1 MSDFSIIGNRTA
13 MIDAAA
19 KTTGAGKYTDDLSV
33 PGMLVGKILHSPY
46 PHARIRRIDTSR
58 AEKCEGV
65 VAVVVG
71 QDAPNPYGILPVGH
85 DEYALALDKVRYV
98 GDNVACVVAVSESI
112 AETALELIDVE
123 YEVLPAYFDPE
134 ESMKAVTD
142 LIHDSK
148 PGNLEKD
155 YHHVFG
161 DPDQGFAG
169 ADQIAEARFI
179 ANEVTHAAMEPHST
193 LASFEIDPHTGKP
206 GRLTVWSSTQ
216 VPYYLQHKLSLVLEM
231 PMAQIRVIKPLV
243 GGGFGGKSEV
253 IPLEIIAAIAARK
266 AQAAVKITYTREEV
280 FWAHRGRPRTII
292 DLKTGVKKDGRITA
306 VKARVV
312 QDGGAYCSYG
322 VVTILYSGALLG
334 ALYDIPNIQY
344 DGYRVL
350 TNKPAC
356 GAMRGHGT
364 VNVRFAFESQL
375 DELALAIG
383 MDPAEIRQRNLLQPP
398 CITVNGLRVQSYGLP
413 ECIEK
418 TVDRSGWKQ
427 RKGKLPR
434 GRGLGIACSHYVSGA
449 ANSIIRSDM
458 PHSTVN
464 IKIDRDGGV
473 VVYTG
478 ASEIGQGS
486 DTMTAQIA
494 AEVLGCSLPRVRVIA
509 ADTDLTPIDIGSYSS
524 RVTFMAG
531 NATLR
536 AASEVKRLIAAA
548 AAKKMGCAAEDLI
561 FRNDQVLRKNAA
573 ASVGELADKSVRT
586 TQDEAS
592 VSGRVEGQ
600 ILRGSL
606 QQKRKEEGPKEK
618 MSFEEAVVAAIDF
631 HGGLTGTGSYAPPQE
646 ARGGKHKGAGVG
658 PSPAYSY
665 SAQVAEV
672 SVDEETGEV
681 VVHKVWAAHDCG
693 RALNP
698 VSVEGQIIG
707 SVWMGM
713 GQALTEEMV
722 WKDGMLMNPGLLE
735 YRSPSSVE
743 SPEVEPIIVES
754 VDPEGPFGAKECS
767 EGSLAATIPAI
778 ANAIYDAVGVR
789 LRESP
794 FTPERVLSALRAKRN
809 ARALNLTKVL
819 TRLLRHA
826 SANTA
831 DRCAS
836 KVRARNATRSIHR
849 GEKCRPPRAVPIEP
863 YKVQTAPAQNCR
875 RRNRVSRGTF
885 DACRAWQ
892 LARAGSN
899 SHPNHCRRHRFNSI
913 DAAETIRAGARSR
926 SARNRSAARHPA
938 AARRRRRN
946 RGPHH
951 APRHR
956 ALRLSAPALCG
967 PHRSSG
973 DRGIART
980 AEHGHHRR

>member
-1 MSDFSIIGNRTA
+1 VLVKERAAGQLMPTFSIIGKPIA
-13 MIDAAA
+13 MVDAAG
-19 KTTGAGKYTDDLSV
+19 KTTGAGKYTDDLSL
-33 PGMLVGKILHSPY
+33 PGMLVGKILHSPH
-46 PHARIRRIDTSR
+46 PHARIKRVDTSR
-58 AEKCEGV
+58 AEKLDGV
-65 VAVVVG
+65 VTIAVG
-71 QDAPNPYGILPVGH
+71 SDAPNTYGILPVGH
-85 DEYALALDKVRYV
+85 DEHALAVERVRYV
-98 GDNVACVVAVSESI
+98 GDNVACI
-112 AETALELIDVE
+112 AAEDEATAERALELIDVD
-123 YEVLPAYFDPE
+123 YELLPAYFDPE
-134 ESMKAVTD
+134 ESMKAEHD
-142 LIHDSK
+142 LIHDNK
-148 PGNLEKD
+148 PHNLEKD

-161 DPDQGFAG
+161 DPDKGFAE

-193 LASFEIDPHTGKP
+193 LASFELDSQTGQL

-231 PMAQIRVIKPLV
+231 PMSRIRVIKPLV

-266 AQAAVKITYTREEV
+266 AKRPVKLTYTREEV

-292 DLKTGVKKDGRITA
+292 DLKTGVKSDGRITA

-375 DELALAIG
+375 DELATKLHL
-383 MDPAEIRQRNLLQPP
+383 DPAEIRRRNLLQPP
-398 CITVNGLRVQSYGLP
+398 CVTVNGLRVQSYGLP

-418 TVDRSGWKQ
+418 VIQRSGWDE
-427 RKGKLPR
+427 RKGKLAT
-434 GRGLGIACSHYVSGA
+434 GRGLGLACSHYVSGA

-494 AEVLGCSLPRVRVIA
+494 AEVLGCSLARVKVVA

-536 AASEVKRLIAAA
+536 AAQEVKKQIATA
-548 AAKKMGCAAEDLI
+548 AAKKMSCTPEELV
-561 FRNDQVLRKNAA
+561 FQNDFVSKNNHEGAPSLSRSLRQGGDFDSGA
-573 ASVGELADKSVRT
+573 T
-586 TQDEAS
+586 S

-606 QQKRKEEGPKEK
+606 QQKRREDDTPKHS
-618 MSFEEAVVAAIDF
+618 MTFEEAVVGAIDF
-631 HGGLTGTGSYAPPQE
+631 HGALTGTGSYAPPPE

-672 SVDEETGEV
+672 TVDEETGEV
-681 VVHKVWAAHDCG
+681 TVYKVWAAHDCG

-713 GQALTEEMV
+713 GQALTEEMI
-722 WKDGMLMNPGLLE
+722 WKAGLLMNPGLLE

-754 VDPEGPFGAKECS
+754 IDPEGPFGAKECS

-778 ANAIYDAVGVR
+778 ANAIYDAVGIR
-789 LRESP
+789 LHEAP
-794 FTPERVLSALRAKRN
+794 FTPERVLAALREKKNAKP
-809 ARALNLTKVL
+809 LNLTEGV
-819 TRLLRHA
+819 
-826 SANTA
+826 
-831 DRCAS
+831 D
-836 KVRARNATRSIHR
+836 
-849 GEKCRPPRAVPIEP
+849 P
-863 YKVQTAPAQNCR
+863 TAP
-875 RRNRVSRGTF
+875 V
-885 DACRAWQ
+885 
-892 LARAGSN
+892 
-899 SHPNHCRRHRFNSI
+899 RFR
-913 DAAETIRAGARSR
+913 EHGGALVFKSKGPE
-926 SARNRSAARHPA
+926 RHPA
-938 AARRRRRN
+938 DSV
-946 RGPHH
+946 
-951 APRHR
+951 R
-956 ALRLSAPALCG
+956 A
-967 PHRSSG
+967 
-973 DRGIART
+973 
-980 AEHGHHRR
+980 E

>member
-1 MSDFSIIGNRTA
+1 MSDFSIIGKRTA
-13 MIDAAA
+13 MVDAAG
-19 KTTGAGKYTDDLSV
+19 KTTGAGKYTDDLTL
-33 PGMLVGKILHSPY
+33 PGMLIGKILHSPF
-46 PHARIRRIDTSR
+46 PHARIKRIDSSR
-58 AEKCEGV
+58 ARALEGV
-65 VAVVVG
+65 VAIVTG
-71 QDAPNPYGILPVGH
+71 KDAPNPYGILPVGH
-85 DEYALALDKVRYV
+85 DEHALALDKVRYV
-98 GDNVACVVAVSESI
+98 GDNVACVAAISEAI
-112 AETALELIDVE
+112 AENALELIDVE

-134 ESMKAVTD
+134 ESMKAETD
-142 LIHDSK
+142 LIHENK
-148 PGNLEKD
+148 LHNIEKD

-161 DPDQGFAG
+161 DPEKAFGE
-169 ADQIAEARFI
+169 ADYVAEGRFI

-193 LASFEIDPHTGKP
+193 LAAFEIDSHTGKP

-216 VPYYLQHKLSLVLEM
+216 VPYYLQHKLSLVLDM

-253 IPLEIIAAIAARK
+253 IPLEIIAAIAARAAK
-266 AQAAVKITYTREEV
+266 APVKITYTREEV
-280 FWAHRGRPRTII
+280 FWAHRGRPRSII
-292 DLKTGVKKDGRITA
+292 DLKTAVKKDGAITA

-375 DELALAIG
+375 DEIAARLNL
-383 MDPAEIRQRNLLQPP
+383 DPAEIRRRNLLKPP
-398 CITVNGLRVQSYGLP
+398 CVTINGLRVQSYGLP
-413 ECIEK
+413 ECIQQVVE
-418 TVDRSGWKQ
+418 RSRWKQ
-427 RKGKLPR
+427 RKGQLGKAS
-434 GRGLGIACSHYVSGA
+434 GLGIACSHYVSGA

-494 AEVLGCSLPRVRVIA
+494 AETLGCSLGRVKVVA

-536 AASEVKRLIAAA
+536 AAEQVKKQIASAAA
-548 AAKKMGCAAEDLI
+548 RKMNCAPEDVVFREDKVFRKGDTQGQSPTPLEPTQAA
-561 FRNDQVLRKNAA
+561 V
-573 ASVGELADKSVRT
+573 
-586 TQDEAS
+586 S

-606 QQKRKEEGPKEK
+606 QQKRKEEGQKYFLT
-618 MSFEEAVVAAIDF
+618 FEEAVVAAIDF
-631 HGGLTGTGSYAPPQE
+631 HGALTGTGSYAPPPE

-672 SVDEETGEV
+672 SVDEDTGEV
-681 VVHKVWAAHDCG
+681 TVHKVWAAHDCG

-713 GQALTEEMV
+713 GQALEEEMV

-735 YRSPSSVE
+735 YRSPSSTE

-778 ANAIYDAVGVR
+778 ANAIYDAVGIR
-789 LRESP
+789 LHESP
-794 FTPERVLSALRAKRN
+794 FTPERVLAALRARKG
-809 ARALNLTKVL
+809 AKPINLTEGV
-819 TRLLRHA
+819 
-826 SANTA
+826 
-831 DRCAS
+831 D
-836 KVRARNATRSIHR
+836 
-849 GEKCRPPRAVPIEP
+849 P
-863 YKVQTAPAQNCR
+863 TAPR
-875 RRNRVSRGTF
+875 RFREHGGALWFRGK
-885 DACRAWQ
+885 
-892 LARAGSN
+892 G
-899 SHPNHCRRHRFNSI
+899 P
-913 DAAETIRAGARSR
+913 E
-926 SARNRSAARHPA
+926 RHPLDP
-938 AARRRRRN
+938 ARREAADA
-946 RGPHH
+946 G
-951 APRHR
+951 
-956 ALRLSAPALCG
+956 
-967 PHRSSG
+967 G
-973 DRGIART
+973 DD
-980 AEHGHHRR
+980 

>member
-1 MSDFSIIGNRTA
+1 MTQLTTKDQRPTTDFSIIGKPTA
-13 MIDAAA
+13 MVDAAA
-19 KTTGAGKYTDDLSV
+19 KTTGVGKYTDDLSV

-58 AEKCEGV
+58 AEQLEGV

-71 QDAPNPYGILPVGH
+71 KDAPNPYGILPVGH
-85 DEYALALDKVRYV
+85 DEHALALDKVRYV
-98 GDNVACVVAVSESI
+98 GDNVACVVAISEAI
-112 AETALELIDVE
+112 AEKALELIDVD

-134 ESMKAVTD
+134 ESMKATSD
-142 LIHDSK
+142 LIHDNK
-148 PGNLEKD
+148 PNNLEKD
-155 YHHVFG
+155 YHHIFG
-161 DPDQGFAG
+161 DPDRGFAE
-169 ADQIAEARFI
+169 ADYVAEARFI

-193 LASFEIDPHTGKP
+193 LAAFEIDPHTGKP

-253 IPLEIIAAIAARK
+253 IPLEIIAAVAARK
-266 AQAAVKITYTREEV
+266 AQAPVKITYTREEV

-292 DLKTGVKKDGRITA
+292 DLKTGVKSDGRITA

-375 DELALAIG
+375 DELAAKIA
-383 MDPAEIRQRNLLQPP
+383 MDPAEIRCRNLLQPP

-413 ECIEK
+413 ECIQK
-418 TVDRSGWKQ
+418 TVDRSGWNE
-427 RKGKLPR
+427 RKGRLPK
-434 GRGLGIACSHYVSGA
+434 GRGIGIACSHYVSGA

-494 AEVLGCSLPRVRVIA
+494 AEVLGCSLSRVHVIA

-536 AASEVKRLIAAA
+536 AANEVKKLIAAA
-548 AAKKMGCAAEDLI
+548 AAKKMDCQPDDLVFREDAVVSRNGHVGTAAIGRPAE
-561 FRNDQVLRKNAA
+561 QSSAA
-573 ASVGELADKSVRT
+573 T
-586 TQDEAS
+586 

-606 QQKRKEEGPKEK
+606 QQKRKDEGPKDQ

-631 HGGLTGTGSYAPPQE
+631 HGALTGTGSYAPPPE

-681 VVHKVWAAHDCG
+681 TVHKVWAAHDCG

-754 VDPEGPFGAKECS
+754 IDPEGPFGAKECS

-778 ANAIYDAVGVR
+778 ANAIYDAVGIR
-789 LRESP
+789 LHESP
-794 FTPERVLSALRAKRN
+794 FTPERVLAALRAKRN
-809 ARALNLTKVL
+809 AK
-819 TRLLRHA
+819 
-826 SANTA
+826 
-831 DRCAS
+831 
-836 KVRARNATRSIHR
+836 
-849 GEKCRPPRAVPIEP
+849 
-863 YKVQTAPAQNCR
+863 
-875 RRNRVSRGTF
+875 
-885 DACRAWQ
+885 
-892 LARAGSN
+892 AG
-899 SHPNHCRRHRFNSI
+899 P
-913 DAAETIRAGARSR
+913 E
-926 SARNRSAARHPA
+926 RHPLD
-938 AARRRRRN
+938 
-946 RGPHH
+946 PS
-951 APRHR
+951 RHE
-956 ALRLSAPALCG
+956 PAG
-967 PHRSSG
+967 G
-973 DRGIART
+973 TD
-980 AEHGHHRR
+980 

>member
-1 MSDFSIIGNRTA
+1 MSSFSIIGKPTA
-13 MIDAAA
+13 MIDAAG
-19 KTTGAGKYTDDLSV
+19 KTTGSGKYTDDLSV
-33 PGMLVGKILHSPY
+33 AGMLVGKILHSPY
-46 PHARIRRIDTSR
+46 PHARIKRIDTGR
-58 AEKCEGV
+58 AEKLNGV
-65 VAVVVG
+65 VAVVTG
-71 QDAPNPYGILPVGH
+71 KDAPNPYGILPVGH
-85 DEYALALDKVRYV
+85 DEHALALDKVRYV
-98 GDNVACVVAVSESI
+98 GDNVACVVAVSEAV
-112 AETALELIDVE
+112 AEAALELIDVE

-134 ESMKAVTD
+134 ESMKAQSD
-142 LIHDSK
+142 LIHDNK

-161 DPDQGFAG
+161 DPDQGFAE
-169 ADQIAEARFI
+169 ADYVAEARFI

-216 VPYYLQHKLSLVLEM
+216 VPYYLQHKLSLVLDM
-231 PMAQIRVIKPLV
+231 PMQQIRVIKPLV

-253 IPLEIIAAIAARK
+253 IPLEIIAAVAARK
-266 AQAAVKITYTREEV
+266 ARAPVKITYTREEV

-292 DLKTGVKKDGRITA
+292 DLKTGVKSDGRITA

-375 DELALAIG
+375 DELAAKVG
-383 MDPAEIRQRNLLQPP
+383 MDPAEIRQRNLLRPP

-418 TVDRSGWKQ
+418 IVERSGWKQ
-427 RKGKLPR
+427 RKGKLPK

-486 DTMTAQIA
+486 DTMTAQVA
-494 AEVLGCSLPRVRVIA
+494 AEVLGCALSRVRVIA

-536 AASEVKRLIAAA
+536 AAHEVKKVIAAA
-548 AAKKMGCAAEDLI
+548 AAKKMGCEVEDLV
-561 FRNDQVLRKNAA
+561 FRDDMVL
-573 ASVGELADKSVRT
+573 KSGQGLSAQTAQGLDGRERPSPH
-586 TQDEAS
+586 DAAS

-606 QQKRKEEGPKEK
+606 QQKRKDEGPKDRVT
-618 MSFEEAVVAAIDF
+618 FEEAVVAAIDF
-631 HGGLTGTGSYAPPQE
+631 HGALTGTGSYAPPPE
-646 ARGGKHKGAGVG
+646 ARGGRHKGAGVG

-681 VVHKVWAAHDCG
+681 TVHKVWAAHDCG

-713 GQALTEEMV
+713 GQALTEEMI
-722 WKDGMLMNPGLLE
+722 WKDGLLMNPGLLE
-735 YRSPSSVE
+735 YRSPSAVE

-789 LRESP
+789 LHESP

-809 ARALNLTKVL
+809 ARALNLTEGVDPTSPFRFREHGGSLCFKGKGPKRHRLDPARREVL
-819 TRLLRHA
+819 T
-826 SANTA
+826 
-831 DRCAS
+831 
-836 KVRARNATRSIHR
+836 
-849 GEKCRPPRAVPIEP
+849 G
-863 YKVQTAPAQNCR
+863 
-875 RRNRVSRGTF
+875 GT
-885 DACRAWQ
+885 D
-892 LARAGSN
+892 
-899 SHPNHCRRHRFNSI
+899 
-913 DAAETIRAGARSR
+913 
-926 SARNRSAARHPA
+926 
-938 AARRRRRN
+938 
-946 RGPHH
+946 
-951 APRHR
+951 
-956 ALRLSAPALCG
+956 
-967 PHRSSG
+967 
-973 DRGIART
+973 
-980 AEHGHHRR
+980 

>member
-1 MSDFSIIGNRTA
+1 VTQQTTKEERPTTDFSIIGKPTA
-13 MIDAAA
+13 MVDAAE

-46 PHARIRRIDTSR
+46 PHARIKRIDTSR
-58 AEKCEGV
+58 AEQLEGV

-71 QDAPNPYGILPVGH
+71 KDAPNPYGILPVGH
-85 DEYALALDKVRYV
+85 DEHALALDKVRYV
-98 GDNVACVVAVSESI
+98 GDNVACVVAISEAV
-112 AETALELIDVE
+112 AEQALELIDVD

-134 ESMKAVTD
+134 ESMKAASD
-142 LIHDSK
+142 LIHDNK
-148 PGNLEKD
+148 PNNLEKD
-155 YHHVFG
+155 YHHIFG
-161 DPDQGFAG
+161 DPDAGFAD
-169 ADQIAEARFI
+169 ADQVAEARFI

-193 LASFEIDPHTGKP
+193 LAAFEIDPHTGKP

-253 IPLEIIAAIAARK
+253 IPLEIIAAVAARK
-266 AQAAVKITYTREEV
+266 AQAPVKITYTREEV
-280 FWAHRGRPRTII
+280 FGAHRGRPRTII
-292 DLKTGVKKDGRITA
+292 DLKTGVKNDGRITA

-375 DELALAIG
+375 DELAAKVG
-383 MDPAEIRQRNLLQPP
+383 MDPAEIRRRNLLQPP

-418 TVDRSGWKQ
+418 TVERSRWDE

-434 GRGLGIACSHYVSGA
+434 GLGLGIACSHYVSGA

-494 AEVLGCSLPRVRVIA
+494 AEVLGCSLSRVRVIA

-536 AASEVKRLIAAA
+536 AANEVKKLIAAA
-548 AAKKMGCAAEDLI
+548 AAKKMNCQPDDLVFRDDVVGKREGHVGTAAIGRPAE
-561 FRNDQVLRKNAA
+561 QSSAA
-573 ASVGELADKSVRT
+573 T
-586 TQDEAS
+586 

-606 QQKRKEEGPKEK
+606 QQKRKDEGPKDQ
-618 MSFEEAVVAAIDF
+618 MTFEEAVVAAIDF
-631 HGGLTGTGSYAPPQE
+631 HGALTGTGSYAPPPE

-681 VVHKVWAAHDCG
+681 TVHKVWAAHDCG

-754 VDPEGPFGAKECS
+754 IDPEGPFGAKECS

-778 ANAIYDAVGVR
+778 ANAIYDAVGIR
-789 LRESP
+789 LHESP
-794 FTPERVLSALRAKRN
+794 FTPERVLAALRAKN
-809 ARALNLTKVL
+809 KAKAMNLTEGVDPTSP
-819 TRLLRHA
+819 TRFREH
-826 SANTA
+826 
-831 DRCAS
+831 
-836 KVRARNATRSIHR
+836 
-849 GEKCRPPRAVPIEP
+849 G
-863 YKVQTAPAQNCR
+863 
-875 RRNRVSRGTF
+875 
-885 DACRAWQ
+885 
-892 LARAGSN
+892 GSLWFKGKG
-899 SHPNHCRRHRFNSI
+899 P
-913 DAAETIRAGARSR
+913 D
-926 SARNRSAARHPA
+926 RHPLD
-938 AARRRRRN
+938 
-946 RGPHH
+946 PS
-951 APRHR
+951 RHE
-956 ALRLSAPALCG
+956 PAG
-967 PHRSSG
+967 G
-973 DRGIART
+973 AD
-980 AEHGHHRR
+980 

>member
-1 MSDFSIIGNRTA
+1 MSSQRPTTNDPQPSNGFSVIGKPTA
-13 MIDAAA
+13 MVDAAG
-19 KTTGAGKYTDDLSV
+19 KTTGAGKYADDLSL
-33 PGMLVGKILHSPY
+33 PGMLIGRILHSPY
-46 PHARIRRIDTSR
+46 PHARITSIDTSR
-58 AEKCEGV
+58 AQKLDGV
-65 VAVVVG
+65 VAVVTG
-71 QDAPNPYGILPVGH
+71 KDAPNPYGILPVGH
-85 DEYALALDKVRYV
+85 DEHAMATDKVRYV
-98 GDNVACVVAVSESI
+98 GDNVACVIAVDE
-112 AETALELIDVE
+112 ATADKALELIDVD

-134 ESMKAVTD
+134 ESMKAQSD
-142 LIHDSK
+142 FIHDNK
-148 PGNLEKD
+148 PHNIEKD

-161 DPDQGFAG
+161 DPEKAFAE
-169 ADQIAEARFI
+169 AAHIEEARFI

-193 LASFEIDPHTGKP
+193 LASFEIDPHTGNP

-231 PMAQIRVIKPLV
+231 PMSQIRVIKPLV

-253 IPLEIIAAIAARK
+253 IPLEIIAAVAARAAK
-266 AQAAVKITYTREEV
+266 APVKITYTREEV
-280 FWAHRGRPRTII
+280 FWAHRGRPRTIV
-292 DLKTGVKKDGRITA
+292 DLKTGVDKDGHIIA

-312 QDGGAYCSYG
+312 QDGGGYCSYG

-350 TNKPAC
+350 TNKPVC

-375 DELALAIG
+375 DELALKLN
-383 MDPAEIRQRNLLQPP
+383 MDPAEIRRRNLLKPP
-398 CITVNGLRVQSYGLP
+398 CITVNGLRVQSYGLQ
-413 ECIEK
+413 ECIDK
-418 TVDRSGWKQ
+418 VVDRSQWNA
-427 RKGKLPR
+427 RKGKLPK

-478 ASEIGQGS
+478 ASDIGQGS
-486 DTMTAQIA
+486 DTMVAQISS
-494 AEVLGCSLPRVRVIA
+494 EILGCSLARVKVIA

-524 RVTFMAG
+524 RVTFMNG

-536 AASEVKRLIAAA
+536 AAQDVKKQIALAAA
-548 AAKKMGCAAEDLI
+548 RKMNCAAEDLV
-561 FRNDQVLRKNAA
+561 FREDNVFKQGSAP
-573 ASVGELADKSVRT
+573 LAGTRQAEEVT
-586 TQDEAS
+586 EAGAT

-606 QQKRKEEGPKEK
+606 QQKRKDEGPKDW
-618 MSFEEAVVAAIDF
+618 MTFEEAVVAAIDF
-631 HGGLTGTGSYAPPQE
+631 HGALSGTGSYAPPPD

-681 VVHKVWAAHDCG
+681 TVHKVWASHDCG

-743 SPEVEPIIVES
+743 SPEIEPIIVES
-754 VDPEGPFGAKECS
+754 IDPEGPFGAKECS

-778 ANAIYDAVGVR
+778 SNAIYDAVGVR
-789 LRESP
+789 LHESP
-794 FTPERVLSALRAKRN
+794 FTPERVLSALRAKRSQKKIDLTEGIDPTSP
-809 ARALNLTKVL
+809 ARFREHGGSLWF
-819 TRLLRHA
+819 
-826 SANTA
+826 
-831 DRCAS
+831 
-836 KVRARNATRSIHR
+836 R
-849 GEKCRPPRAVPIEP
+849 GKGPE
-863 YKVQTAPAQNCR
+863 
-875 RRNRVSRGTF
+875 
-885 DACRAWQ
+885 
-892 LARAGSN
+892 
-899 SHPNHCRRHRFNSI
+899 
-913 DAAETIRAGARSR
+913 
-926 SARNRSAARHPA
+926 RHPLDPSRRESPA
-938 AARRRRRN
+938 AP
-946 RGPHH
+946 G
-951 APRHR
+951 
-956 ALRLSAPALCG
+956 
-967 PHRSSG
+967 G
-973 DRGIART
+973 DD
-980 AEHGHHRR
+980 

>member
-1 MSDFSIIGNRTA
+1 MSDFSIIGKPTA
-13 MIDAAA
+13 MVDAAE
-19 KTTGAGKYTDDLSV
+19 KTTGSGKYTDDLRV

-46 PHARIRRIDTSR
+46 PHARIRSIDTKR
-58 AEKCEGV
+58 AEALEGV
-65 VAVVVG
+65 VAVVIG
-71 QDAPNPYGILPVGH
+71 KDAPNPYGILPVGH
-85 DEYALALDKVRYV
+85 DEHALALDKVRYV
-98 GDNVACVVAVSESI
+98 GDNVACVVAVSEAI
-112 AETALELIDVE
+112 AEKALELIDVE

-134 ESMKAVTD
+134 ESMKAKTD
-142 LIHDSK
+142 LIHDNK

-155 YHHVFG
+155 YHHAFG
-161 DPDQGFAG
+161 DPDKGFAE
-169 ADQIAEARFI
+169 ADHVAEARFI

-193 LASFEIDPHTGKP
+193 LASFELDPHTGKL

-231 PMAQIRVIKPLV
+231 PMSQIRVIKPLV

-253 IPLEIIAAIAARK
+253 IPLEIIAAVAARK
-266 AQAAVKITYTREEV
+266 AQAPVKITYTREEV

-292 DLKTGVKKDGRITA
+292 DLKTGVTNDGRITA

-334 ALYDIPNIQY
+334 ALYDIPHIQY

-375 DELALAIG
+375 DELAAKIG
-383 MDPAEIRQRNLLQPP
+383 MDPAEIRLRNLLKPP

-418 TVDRSGWKQ
+418 TVERSGWKQ
-427 RKGKLPR
+427 RKGKLPK

-486 DTMTAQIA
+486 DTMTAQVA
-494 AEVLGCSLPRVRVIA
+494 AEVLGCSLARVRVIA

-536 AASEVKRLIAAA
+536 AAEDVKKRIAAA
-548 AAKKMGCAAEDLI
+548 AAKKMDCAAEELV
-561 FRNDQVLRKNAA
+561 FRDDVIYKTSLLTSAEGESAQIPRGPGGRGRPSPHDSLSPRTSSSPQAA
-573 ASVGELADKSVRT
+573 E
-586 TQDEAS
+586 QAS

-606 QQKRKEEGPKEK
+606 QQKRKEEGPKEW
-618 MSFEEAVVAAIDF
+618 MTFEEAVVAAIDF
-631 HGGLTGTGSYAPPQE
+631 HGALTGTGSYAPPPE
-646 ARGGKHKGAGVG
+646 ARGGKHKGGGVG

-672 SVDEETGEV
+672 SVDEDTGEV
-681 VVHKVWAAHDCG
+681 TVHKVWAAHDCG

-698 VSVEGQIIG
+698 VSVQGQIIG

-722 WKDGMLMNPGLLE
+722 WKDGMLMNAGMLE

-754 VDPEGPFGAKECS
+754 IDPEGPFGAKECS

-778 ANAIYDAVGVR
+778 SNAIYDAVGVR
-789 LRESP
+789 LHESP
-794 FTPERVLSALRAKRN
+794 FTPERVLAALRAKRN
-809 ARALNLTKVL
+809 AKVL
-819 TRLLRHA
+819 DLTEGV
-826 SANTA
+826 
-831 DRCAS
+831 D
-836 KVRARNATRSIHR
+836 
-849 GEKCRPPRAVPIEP
+849 P
-863 YKVQTAPAQNCR
+863 TAPARFREHGGSLCFKDKGPER
-875 RRNRVSRGTF
+875 HAL
-885 DACRAWQ
+885 DP
-892 LARAGSN
+892 ARSPGV
-899 SHPNHCRRHRFNSI
+899 PK
-913 DAAETIRAGARSR
+913 AGA
-926 SARNRSAARHPA
+926 
-938 AARRRRRN
+938 
-946 RGPHH
+946 
-951 APRHR
+951 
-956 ALRLSAPALCG
+956 
-967 PHRSSG
+967 
-973 DRGIART
+973 D
-980 AEHGHHRR
+980 

>member
-1 MSDFSIIGNRTA
+1 MPTTNDARPANDFSVIGKPTA
-13 MIDAAA
+13 MVDAAE
-19 KTTGAGKYTDDLSV
+19 KTTGAGKYTDDLSL
-33 PGMLVGKILHSPY
+33 PGMLIGKILHSPY
-46 PHARIRRIDTSR
+46 PHARIKRIGTNR
-58 AEKCEGV
+58 AEQLDGV
-65 VAVVVG
+65 IAVVIG
-71 QDAPNPYGILPVGH
+71 KDAPNPYGILPVGH
-85 DEYALALDKVRYV
+85 DEHALAVDKVRYV
-98 GDNVACVVAVSESI
+98 GDNVACVVAISESI
-112 AETALELIDVE
+112 AEKALELIDVD

-134 ESMKAVTD
+134 ESMKAQSD
-142 LIHDSK
+142 FMHDNK
-148 PGNLEKD
+148 PQNLEKD
-155 YHHVFG
+155 YHHAFG
-161 DPDQGFAG
+161 DPEAGFKE
-169 ADQIAEARFI
+169 ADQVAEARYI
-179 ANEVTHAAMEPHST
+179 SNEVTHAAMEPHST
-193 LASFEIDPHTGKP
+193 LATFEIDPHTGQP

-216 VPYYLQHKLSLVLEM
+216 VPYYLQHKLSLVLDM

-253 IPLEIIAAIAARK
+253 IPLEIIAAVAARK
-266 AQAAVKITYTREEV
+266 AKAPVKITYTREEV

-344 DGYRVL
+344 EGYRVL

-375 DELALAIG
+375 DELAAKIK
-383 MDPAEIRQRNLLQPP
+383 MEPAEIRRRNLLKPP

-413 ECIEK
+413 ECIDEI
-418 TVDRSGWKQ
+418 VERSGWNA
-427 RKGKLPR
+427 RRGKLPK

-494 AEVLGCSLPRVRVIA
+494 AEALGCSLSRVRVVA

-536 AASEVKRLIAAA
+536 AANEVKKLIAAA
-548 AAKKMGCAAEDLI
+548 AAKKMGCDPEELI
-561 FRNDQVLRKNAA
+561 FRDDAVSGSKPRVATDPL
-573 ASVGELADKSVRT
+573 VRPAE
-586 TQDEAS
+586 QSSAAS

-606 QQKRKEEGPKEK
+606 QQKRKEEGPKD
-618 MSFEEAVVAAIDF
+618 SLTFEEAVVAAIDF
-631 HGGLTGTGSYAPPQE
+631 HGALTGTGSYAPPPE

-681 VVHKVWAAHDCG
+681 TVHKVWAAHDCG

-722 WKDGMLMNPGLLE
+722 WKEGMLMNPGLLE

-743 SPEVEPIIVES
+743 SPDIEPIIVES
-754 VDPEGPFGAKECS
+754 IDPEGPFGAKECS

-778 ANAIYDAVGVR
+778 ANAIYDAVGIR
-789 LRESP
+789 LHESP
-794 FTPERVLSALRAKRN
+794 FTPERVLAALRAKKN
-809 ARALNLTKVL
+809 AKTLNLTEGVDPTSPEKFREHGGEL
-819 TRLLRHA
+819 CYRGKGPQRHA
-826 SANTA
+826 IDSA
-831 DRCAS
+831 
-836 KVRARNATRSIHR
+836 
-849 GEKCRPPRAVPIEP
+849 
-863 YKVQTAPAQNCR
+863 
-875 RRNRVSRGTF
+875 
-885 DACRAWQ
+885 
-892 LARAGSN
+892 
-899 SHPNHCRRHRFNSI
+899 
-913 DAAETIRAGARSR
+913 
-926 SARNRSAARHPA
+926 
-938 AARRRRRN
+938 
-946 RGPHH
+946 
-951 APRHR
+951 HR
-956 ALRLSAPALCG
+956 ALPTGGA
-967 PHRSSG
+967 
-973 DRGIART
+973 D
-980 AEHGHHRR
+980 

>member
-1 MSDFSIIGNRTA
+1 MSDFSIIGKPTA
-13 MIDAAA
+13 MVDAAR
-19 KTTGAGKYTDDLSV
+19 KTTGSGKYTDDLNV
-33 PGMLVGKILHSPY
+33 PGMLVGRILHSPY
-46 PHARIRRIDTSR
+46 PHARIKRIDTSR

-112 AETALELIDVE
+112 ADRALELIDVD

-134 ESMKAVTD
+134 ESMKAQTD

-161 DPDQGFAG
+161 DPDKGFAD
-169 ADQIAEARFI
+169 ADHVAEARFI

-253 IPLEIIAAIAARK
+253 IPLEITAAVAARK
-266 AQAAVKITYTREEV
+266 AQAPVKITYTREEV

-292 DLKTGVKKDGRITA
+292 DLKTGVKSDGRITA

-334 ALYDIPNIQY
+334 ALYNIPNIQY

-398 CITVNGLRVQSYGLP
+398 CVTVNGLRVQSYGLP

-418 TVDRSGWKQ
+418 TVERSGWKH
-427 RKGKLPR
+427 RKGTLPK

-536 AASEVKRLIAAA
+536 AAGEVKKLIAAA
-548 AAKKMGCAAEDLI
+548 AAKKMECLPEELI
-561 FRNDQVLRKNAA
+561 FRDDAVAKKVQVGTAA
-573 ASVGELADKSVRT
+573 PGRPAAQSSAPS
-586 TQDEAS
+586 A
-592 VSGRVEGQ
+592 SGRVEGQ

-606 QQKRKEEGPKEK
+606 QQKRKDEGAKDR
-618 MSFEEAVVAAIDF
+618 MSFEEAVVAAIDS
-631 HGGLTGTGSYAPPQE
+631 HGALTGTGSYTPPQE

-672 SVDEETGEV
+672 SVDKETGEV
-681 VVHKVWAAHDCG
+681 TVHKVWAAHDCG

-722 WKDGMLMNPGLLE
+722 WKDGMLMNPSLLE
-735 YRSPSSVE
+735 YRTPSSVE
-743 SPEVEPIIVES
+743 SPEIEPIIVES

-789 LRESP
+789 LHESP
-794 FTPERVLSALRAKRN
+794 FTPERVLAALRSKNHAK
-809 ARALNLTKVL
+809 ALNLTESVDPTSP
-819 TRLLRHA
+819 TRFR
-826 SANTA
+826 
-831 DRCAS
+831 
-836 KVRARNATRSIHR
+836 
-849 GEKCRPPRAVPIEP
+849 
-863 YKVQTAPAQNCR
+863 
-875 RRNRVSRGTF
+875 
-885 DACRAWQ
+885 
-892 LARAGSN
+892 
-899 SHPNHCRRHRFNSI
+899 
-913 DAAETIRAGARSR
+913 
-926 SARNRSAARHPA
+926 
-938 AARRRRRN
+938 
-946 RGPHH
+946 
-951 APRHR
+951 
-956 ALRLSAPALCG
+956 
-967 PHRSSG
+967 
-973 DRGIART
+973 
-980 AEHGHHRR
+980 EHGGSLCFKGKGPQRHELDPSRNETPATAGGAD

>member
-1 MSDFSIIGNRTA
+1 MTDFSIIGKPTA
-13 MIDAAA
+13 MVDAAE
-19 KTTGAGKYTDDLSV
+19 KTTGGGKYTDDLSV
-33 PGMLVGKILHSPY
+33 SGMLVGKILHSPY
-46 PHARIRRIDTSR
+46 PHARIKRIGASR
-58 AEKCEGV
+58 AEALDGV
-65 VAVVVG
+65 VAVVIG
-71 QDAPNPYGILPVGH
+71 KDAPNPYGILPVGH
-85 DEYALALDKVRYV
+85 DEHALALDKVRYV

-112 AETALELIDVE
+112 AEKALELIDVD
-123 YEVLPAYFDPE
+123 YEVLPSYFDPE
-134 ESMKAVTD
+134 ESMKAQTN

-155 YHHVFG
+155 YHHAFG
-161 DPDQGFAG
+161 DPDQGFAE
-169 ADQIAEARFI
+169 ADHVAEARFI

-231 PMAQIRVIKPLV
+231 PMSQIRVIKPLV

-253 IPLEIIAAIAARK
+253 IPLEIIAAVAARK
-266 AQAAVKITYTREEV
+266 AQAPVKITYTREEV

-292 DLKTGVKKDGRITA
+292 DLKTGIKNDGRITA

-375 DELALAIG
+375 DELAGKIG
-383 MDPAEIRQRNLLQPP
+383 MDSAEIRRRNLLKPP

-418 TVDRSGWKQ
+418 TVERSGWKH
-427 RKGKLPR
+427 RKGKLPK

-464 IKIDRDGGV
+464 LKIDRDGGV

-494 AEVLGCSLPRVRVIA
+494 AEVLGCSLARVRVIA

-536 AASEVKRLIAAA
+536 AAEDVKKRIAAA
-548 AAKKMGCAAEDLI
+548 AAKKMNCAAEDLT
-561 FRNDQVLRKNAA
+561 FRDDLVFKGGSAPPVARKDQAEEVE
-573 ASVGELADKSVRT
+573 V
-586 TQDEAS
+586 TQAGAS

-606 QQKRKEEGPKEK
+606 QQKRKEEGLKEW
-618 MSFEEAVVAAIDF
+618 MTFEEAVVAAIDF
-631 HGGLTGTGSYAPPQE
+631 HGALTGTGSYAPPQE
-646 ARGGKHKGAGVG
+646 ARGGKHKGGGVG

-672 SVDEETGEV
+672 SVDEDTGEV
-681 VVHKVWAAHDCG
+681 TVHKVWAAHDCG

-713 GQALTEEMV
+713 GQALTEDMI
-722 WKDGMLMNPGLLE
+722 WKHGMLMNAGMLE
-735 YRSPSSVE
+735 YRSPSAVE

-754 VDPEGPFGAKECS
+754 IDPEGPFGAKECS

-789 LRESP
+789 LHESP
-794 FTPERVLSALRAKRN
+794 FTPERVLAALRAKRN
-809 ARALNLTKVL
+809 DKALNLTEGVDPTST
-819 TRLLRHA
+819 TRFREHGGALCFKGKGPERHA
-826 SANTA
+826 L
-831 DRCAS
+831 DP
-836 KVRARNATRSIHR
+836 ARR
-849 GEKCRPPRAVPIEP
+849 E
-863 YKVQTAPAQNCR
+863 APA
-875 RRNRVSRGTF
+875 S
-885 DACRAWQ
+885 
-892 LARAGSN
+892 AG
-899 SHPNHCRRHRFNSI
+899 
-913 DAAETIRAGARSR
+913 GA
-926 SARNRSAARHPA
+926 
-938 AARRRRRN
+938 
-946 RGPHH
+946 
-951 APRHR
+951 
-956 ALRLSAPALCG
+956 
-967 PHRSSG
+967 
-973 DRGIART
+973 D
-980 AEHGHHRR
+980 

>member
-1 MSDFSIIGNRTA
+1 MTDFSVIGKPIP
-13 MIDAAA
+13 MVDAAG
-19 KTTGAGKYTDDLSV
+19 KTTGAGKYTDDLSL
-33 PGMLVGKILHSPY
+33 PGMLIGKILHSPH
-46 PHARIRRIDTSR
+46 PHAWIKRIDIRR
-58 AEKCEGV
+58 AEKLDGV
-65 VAVVVG
+65 VAVAVG
-71 QDAPNPYGILPVGH
+71 ADAPNTYGILPVGH
-85 DEYALALDKVRYV
+85 DEQALAVDKVRYV
-98 GDNVACVVAVSESI
+98 GDNVACVVAEDEAT
-112 AETALELIDVE
+112 AEKALELIDVE
-123 YEVLPAYFDPE
+123 FELLPAYFDPE
-134 ESMKAVTD
+134 ESMKAERD
-142 LIHDSK
+142 FIHENK
-148 PGNLEKD
+148 PHNLEKD

-161 DPDQGFAG
+161 DPEKGFAD
-169 ADQIAEARFI
+169 ADVIEEARFI

-193 LASFEIDPHTGKP
+193 LAAFDLDPQTGKL

-231 PMAQIRVIKPLV
+231 PMSQIRVIKPLV

-253 IPLEIIAAIAARK
+253 IPLEIIAAVAARK
-266 AQAAVKITYTREEV
+266 AKRPVKITYTREEV

-292 DLKTGVKKDGRITA
+292 DLKTGAKNDGRITA

-375 DELALAIG
+375 DEITAKLGI
-383 MDPAEIRQRNLLQPP
+383 DPAEIRRRNLLQPP
-398 CITVNGLRVQSYGLP
+398 CVTVNGLRVQSYGLP
-413 ECIEK
+413 ECIDK
-418 TVDRSGWKQ
+418 TIERSGWRE

-434 GRGLGIACSHYVSGA
+434 GRGLGLACSHYVSGA

-494 AEVLGCSLPRVRVIA
+494 AEVLGCSLSRVRVIA

-536 AASEVKRLIAAA
+536 AAQEVKTQIAQAAA
-548 AAKKMGCAAEDLI
+548 RKMNCAPDNLD
-561 FRNDQVLRKNAA
+561 FRNDLVSKNGRGNQNPHPIATNA
-573 ASVGELADKSVRT
+573 IRVGHPNVDFS
-586 TQDEAS
+586 S

-606 QQKRKEEGPKEK
+606 QQKRKDEGPKDS
-618 MSFEEAVVAAIDF
+618 MTFEEAVVAAIDF
-631 HGGLTGTGSYAPPQE
+631 HGALTGTGSYAPPPE

-672 SVDEETGEV
+672 SVDEDTGEV
-681 VVHKVWAAHDCG
+681 TVHKVWAAHDCG

-722 WKDGMLMNPGLLE
+722 WKDGLLMNPGLLE

-778 ANAIYDAVGVR
+778 ANAIYDAVGIR
-789 LRESP
+789 LHESP
-794 FTPERVLSALRAKRN
+794 FTPERVLAALRAKKN
-809 ARALNLTKVL
+809 AKTLNLTEGVDP
-819 TRLLRHA
+819 TRP
-826 SANTA
+826 
-831 DRCAS
+831 DRF
-836 KVRARNATRSIHR
+836 R
-849 GEKCRPPRAVPIEP
+849 
-863 YKVQTAPAQNCR
+863 
-875 RRNRVSRGTF
+875 
-885 DACRAWQ
+885 
-892 LARAGSN
+892 
-899 SHPNHCRRHRFNSI
+899 
-913 DAAETIRAGARSR
+913 
-926 SARNRSAARHPA
+926 
-938 AARRRRRN
+938 
-946 RGPHH
+946 
-951 APRHR
+951 
-956 ALRLSAPALCG
+956 
-967 PHRSSG
+967 
-973 DRGIART
+973 
-980 AEHGHHRR
+980 EHGGAVWFKGKGAERVGPGDVGRAPLRQAPGKLSPANGD

>member
-1 MSDFSIIGNRTA
+1 MSNDFSIIGKPTA
-13 MIDAAA
+13 LVDAAE
-19 KTTGAGKYTDDLSV
+19 KTTGAGKYTDDLAL
-33 PGMLVGKILHSPY
+33 PGMLVGKILHSPF
-46 PHARIRRIDTSR
+46 PHARIRRICTRR
-58 AEKCEGV
+58 AEDLAGV

-71 QDAPNPYGILPVGH
+71 KDAPNPYGILPVGH
-85 DEYALALDKVRYV
+85 DEYPLALDKVRYV
-98 GDNVACVVAVSESI
+98 GDNVACVVAVSEAI
-112 AETALELIDVE
+112 AEKALELIDVE

-134 ESMKAVTD
+134 ESMKAQSD
-142 LIHDSK
+142 LIHDNK
-148 PGNLEKD
+148 PGNVEKD

-161 DPDQGFAG
+161 DPDKGFAE
-169 ADQIAEARFI
+169 ADAVSEARFI

-231 PMAQIRVIKPLV
+231 PMQQIRVIKPLV

-253 IPLEIIAAIAARK
+253 IPIEIIAAIAARK
-266 AQAAVKITYTREEV
+266 AQVPVKITYTREEV

-292 DLKTGVKKDGRITA
+292 DLKTGVKRDGRITA

-375 DELALAIG
+375 DELAAKVG
-383 MDPAEIRQRNLLQPP
+383 MDPAEIRRRNLLQPP

-418 TVDRSGWKQ
+418 TVERSGWNQ
-427 RKGKLPR
+427 RKGRLPR
-434 GRGLGIACSHYVSGA
+434 GRGLGLACSHYVSGA

-494 AEVLGCSLPRVRVIA
+494 AEVLGCSLSRVRVIA

-536 AASEVKRLIAAA
+536 AAGEVKKLIAAA
-548 AAKKMGCAAEDLI
+548 AAKKMNCAPEDLV
-561 FRNDQVLRKNAA
+561 FRGDLVLRRDR
-573 ASVGELADKSVRT
+573 VGAGDLSQSEPAPTPHGPGGQGRQSAHESSDAHRT
-586 TQDEAS
+586 ETPS
-592 VSGRVEGQ
+592 VSGHVEGQ

-606 QQKRKEEGPKEK
+606 QQKRKEEGPKDW
-618 MSFEEAVVAAIDF
+618 MTFEEAVVTAIDF
-631 HGGLTGTGSYAPPQE
+631 HGALTGTGSYAPPPE
-646 ARGGKHKGAGVG
+646 ARGGRHKGAGVG

-681 VVHKVWAAHDCG
+681 TVHSVWAAHDCG

-743 SPEVEPIIVES
+743 SPDVEPIIVES
-754 VDPEGPFGAKECS
+754 IDPEGPFGAKECS

-789 LRESP
+789 LHESP
-794 FTPERVLSALRAKRN
+794 FTPERVLAALRTKKNAK
-809 ARALNLTKVL
+809 ALNLTEGVDPTSPARFREHGGSLCFKGKGPE
-819 TRLLRHA
+819 RHA
-826 SANTA
+826 LDPSRREVSAG
-831 DRCAS
+831 
-836 KVRARNATRSIHR
+836 
-849 GEKCRPPRAVPIEP
+849 GEE
-863 YKVQTAPAQNCR
+863 
-875 RRNRVSRGTF
+875 
-885 DACRAWQ
+885 
-892 LARAGSN
+892 
-899 SHPNHCRRHRFNSI
+899 
-913 DAAETIRAGARSR
+913 
-926 SARNRSAARHPA
+926 
-938 AARRRRRN
+938 
-946 RGPHH
+946 
-951 APRHR
+951 
-956 ALRLSAPALCG
+956 
-967 PHRSSG
+967 
-973 DRGIART
+973 
-980 AEHGHHRR
+980 

>member
-1 MSDFSIIGNRTA
+1 MSEFSIIGKPTA
-13 MIDAAA
+13 MIDAAG
-19 KTTGAGKYTDDLSV
+19 KTTGAGKYTDDLSL

-46 PHARIRRIDTSR
+46 PHARIKRIDTSR
-58 AEKCEGV
+58 AEKLEGV
-65 VAVVVG
+65 VAVAVG
-71 QDAPNPYGILPVGH
+71 TDAPNPYGILPVGH
-85 DEYALALDKVRYV
+85 DEHALALDKVRYV
-98 GDNVACVVAVSESI
+98 GDNVSCVVAVSEAI
-112 AETALELIDVE
+112 AENALELIDVD

-134 ESMKAVTD
+134 ESMKAETH
-142 LIHDSK
+142 LIHDNK
-148 PGNLEKD
+148 PHNLEKD

-161 DPDQGFAG
+161 DPDKGFAE
-169 ADQIAEARFI
+169 ADQVAEARFI

-193 LASFEIDPHTGKP
+193 LASFELDPHTGKM

-266 AQAAVKITYTREEV
+266 AQAPVKITYTREEV

-292 DLKTGVKKDGRITA
+292 DLKTGITKDGRITA

-375 DELALAIG
+375 DELAAKIG
-383 MDPAEIRQRNLLQPP
+383 MDTATIRQRNLLQPP

-418 TVDRSGWKQ
+418 TVERSGWKE
-427 RKGKLPR
+427 RKGKLPK

-536 AASEVKRLIAAA
+536 AAEDVKKRIAAA
-548 AAKKMGCAAEDLI
+548 AAKKMGCAAEELI
-561 FRNDQVLRKNAA
+561 FRSDLVVRKGSVASTGNVDRAA
-573 ASVGELADKSVRT
+573 GEGARS
-586 TQDEAS
+586 TQPEQAS

-606 QQKRKEEGPKEK
+606 QQKRKDEGPRDS

-631 HGGLTGTGSYAPPQE
+631 HGALTGTGSYAPPQE

-681 VVHKVWAAHDCG
+681 TVHKVWAAHDCG

-735 YRSPSSVE
+735 YRSPSSIE

-754 VDPEGPFGAKECS
+754 IDPEGPFGAKECS

-789 LRESP
+789 LHECP
-794 FTPERVLSALRAKRN
+794 FTPERVLAALRAKTHSK
-809 ARALNLTKVL
+809 ALNLTEGVDPTAPKRFREHGGAL
-819 TRLLRHA
+819 WFKGKGPARHA
-826 SANTA
+826 L
-831 DRCAS
+831 DP
-836 KVRARNATRSIHR
+836 AR
-849 GEKCRPPRAVPIEP
+849 
-863 YKVQTAPAQNCR
+863 
-875 RRNRVSRGTF
+875 RGTP
-885 DACRAWQ
+885 AS
-892 LARAGSN
+892 AG
-899 SHPNHCRRHRFNSI
+899 
-913 DAAETIRAGARSR
+913 GA
-926 SARNRSAARHPA
+926 
-938 AARRRRRN
+938 
-946 RGPHH
+946 
-951 APRHR
+951 
-956 ALRLSAPALCG
+956 
-967 PHRSSG
+967 
-973 DRGIART
+973 D
-980 AEHGHHRR
+980 

>member
-1 MSDFSIIGNRTA
+1 MSDFSIIGKPTA
-13 MIDAAA
+13 MIDAAG
-19 KTTGAGKYTDDLSV
+19 KTTGAGKYTDDLSL
-33 PGMLVGKILHSPY
+33 PGMLIGKILHSPY
-46 PHARIRRIDTSR
+46 PHARIKSINTSR

-65 VAVVVG
+65 VSVAVG
-71 QDAPNPYGILPVGH
+71 KDAPNPYGILPVGH
-85 DEYALALDKVRYV
+85 DEYPLALDKVRYV
-98 GDNVACVVAVSESI
+98 GDNVACVVAVSEAI
-112 AETALELIDVE
+112 AEKALELIDVE

-134 ESMKAVTD
+134 ESMKAQTD

-161 DPDQGFAG
+161 DPDQGFAE
-169 ADQIAEARFI
+169 ADQVAEARFI

-253 IPLEIIAAIAARK
+253 IPLEIIAAVAARK
-266 AQAAVKITYTREEV
+266 AQAPVKITYTREEV

-292 DLKTGVKKDGRITA
+292 DLKTGVKRDGRITA

-375 DELALAIG
+375 DELAAKIG
-383 MDPAEIRQRNLLQPP
+383 IDPAEIRRSNLLKPP

-418 TVDRSGWKQ
+418 TVARSGWKE
-427 RKGKLPR
+427 RKGKLPK

-464 IKIDRDGGV
+464 VKIDRDGGV

-486 DTMTAQIA
+486 DTMTAQVA
-494 AEVLGCSLPRVRVIA
+494 AEVLGCALPRVRVIA

-536 AASEVKRLIAAA
+536 AAEEVKKMIAAA
-548 AAKKMGCAAEDLI
+548 AAKKMNCTPEEL
-561 FRNDQVLRKNAA
+561 VLRGDVVIRRNGH
-573 ASVGELADKSVRT
+573 VGTPAPGRPAEQSSA
-586 TQDEAS
+586 AS
-592 VSGRVEGQ
+592 VSGHVEGQ

-606 QQKRKEEGPKEK
+606 QQKRKEEGPKDW
-618 MSFEEAVVAAIDF
+618 MTFEEAVVAAIDF
-631 HGGLTGTGSYAPPQE
+631 HGALTGTGSYAPPQE

-681 VVHKVWAAHDCG
+681 TVHKVWAAHDCG

-698 VSVEGQIIG
+698 VSVKGQIIG

-789 LRESP
+789 LHESP
-794 FTPERVLSALRAKRN
+794 FTPERVLAALRAKKN
-809 ARALNLTKVL
+809 AKLLNLTEGVDPTSP
-819 TRLLRHA
+819 TRFREHGGSLCFNGKGPERHA
-826 SANTA
+826 LDPA
-831 DRCAS
+831 RREGAS
-836 KVRARNATRSIHR
+836 
-849 GEKCRPPRAVPIEP
+849 
-863 YKVQTAPAQNCR
+863 
-875 RRNRVSRGTF
+875 
-885 DACRAWQ
+885 
-892 LARAGSN
+892 LAGSA
-899 SHPNHCRRHRFNSI
+899 
-913 DAAETIRAGARSR
+913 D
-926 SARNRSAARHPA
+926 
-938 AARRRRRN
+938 
-946 RGPHH
+946 
-951 APRHR
+951 
-956 ALRLSAPALCG
+956 
-967 PHRSSG
+967 
-973 DRGIART
+973 
-980 AEHGHHRR
+980 

>member
-1 MSDFSIIGNRTA
+1 MSEFSIIGKPTA
-13 MIDAAA
+13 MVDAAE
-19 KTTGAGKYTDDLSV
+19 KTTGAGKYTDDLSL
-33 PGMLVGKILHSPY
+33 PNMLIGKILHSPY
-46 PHARIRRIDTSR
+46 PHARITRIDASR
-58 AEKCEGV
+58 AEKLDGV

-71 QDAPNPYGILPVGH
+71 TDAPKPYGILPVGH
-85 DEYALALDKVRYV
+85 DEHALALDKVRYV
-98 GDNVACVVAVSESI
+98 GDNVACVVAISEAI
-112 AETALELIDVE
+112 AERALELIDVQ

-134 ESMKAVTD
+134 ESMKAQTD
-142 LIHDSK
+142 LIHDNK

-155 YHHVFG
+155 YHHAFG
-161 DPDQGFAG
+161 DPDKGFAE
-169 ADQIAEARFI
+169 AEHMVEARFI
-179 ANEVTHAAMEPHST
+179 ANEVTHAAMEPHCT
-193 LASFEIDPHTGKP
+193 LASFELDPHTGKL

-231 PMAQIRVIKPLV
+231 PMSQIRVIKPLV

-253 IPLEIIAAIAARK
+253 IPLEIIAAVAARK
-266 AQAAVKITYTREEV
+266 AQAPVKITYTREEV

-292 DLKTGVKKDGRITA
+292 DLKTGVKNDGRITS

-375 DELALAIG
+375 DELAAKIG
-383 MDPAEIRQRNLLQPP
+383 MDPAEIRQRNLLKPP

-418 TVDRSGWKQ
+418 TVERSGWKQ
-427 RKGKLPR
+427 RRGKLPK

-464 IKIDRDGGV
+464 MKIDRDGGV

-486 DTMTAQIA
+486 DTMTAQVA
-494 AEVLGCSLPRVRVIA
+494 AEVLGCSLARVRVIA

-531 NATLR
+531 NATMR
-536 AASEVKRLIAAA
+536 AAEDVKKRIAAA
-548 AAKKMGCAAEDLI
+548 AATKMNCAAEDLA
-561 FRNDQVLRKNAA
+561 FRDDLVFKKGTAAPVVKKDQAEEMDV
-573 ASVGELADKSVRT
+573 
-586 TQDEAS
+586 TQAGAS

-606 QQKRKEEGPKEK
+606 QQKRKEEGPKEW
-618 MSFEEAVVAAIDF
+618 MTFEEAVVAAIDF
-631 HGGLTGTGSYAPPQE
+631 HGALTGTGSYAPPPE
-646 ARGGKHKGAGVG
+646 ARGGKHKGGGVG

-672 SVDEETGEV
+672 SVDEDTGEV
-681 VVHKVWAAHDCG
+681 TVHKVWAAHDCG

-722 WKDGMLMNPGLLE
+722 WKDGMLMNAGMLE

-754 VDPEGPFGAKECS
+754 IDPEGPFGAKECS

-789 LRESP
+789 LHESP
-794 FTPERVLSALRAKRN
+794 FTPERVLAALRAKRHSK
-809 ARALNLTKVL
+809 ALNLTEGVDPTSP
-819 TRLLRHA
+819 TRFREHGGSLCFKGKGPERHA
-826 SANTA
+826 L
-831 DRCAS
+831 D
-836 KVRARNATRSIHR
+836 
-849 GEKCRPPRAVPIEP
+849 P
-863 YKVQTAPAQNCR
+863 
-875 RRNRVSRGTF
+875 
-885 DACRAWQ
+885 
-892 LARAGSN
+892 
-899 SHPNHCRRHRFNSI
+899 
-913 DAAETIRAGARSR
+913 
-926 SARNRSAARHPA
+926 
-938 AARRRRRN
+938 ARRE
-946 RGPHH
+946 
-951 APRHR
+951 APM
-956 ALRLSAPALCG
+956 SAGGA
-967 PHRSSG
+967 
-973 DRGIART
+973 D
-980 AEHGHHRR
+980 

>member
-1 MSDFSIIGNRTA
+1 MSEFSIIGKPTA
-13 MIDAAA
+13 LVDAAE

-33 PGMLVGKILHSPY
+33 SGMLVGKILHSPY
-46 PHARIRRIDTSR
+46 PHARIRSIDTSR
-58 AEKCEGV
+58 AERVEGV
-65 VAVVVG
+65 IAVAIG
-71 QDAPNPYGILPVGH
+71 KDAPNPFGILPVGH
-85 DEYALALDKVRYV
+85 DEHALALDKVRYV
-98 GDNVACVVAVSESI
+98 GDNVASVVATSEAI
-112 AETALELIDVE
+112 AEKALELIRVD

-134 ESMKAVTD
+134 ESMKAQSD
-142 LIHDSK
+142 LIHENK
-148 PGNLEKD
+148 PNNLEKD
-155 YHHVFG
+155 YHHSFG
-161 DPDQGFAG
+161 DPEKGFAE

-179 ANEVTHAAMEPHST
+179 AGEVTHAAMEPHST
-193 LASFEIDPHTGKP
+193 LASFEIDPHTGKT

-231 PMAQIRVIKPLV
+231 PMQQIRVIKPLV

-253 IPLEIIAAIAARK
+253 IPLEIIAAISARK
-266 AQAAVKITYTREEV
+266 AKAPVKITYTREEV

-292 DLKTGVKKDGRITA
+292 DLKTGVKNDGRITA

-375 DELALAIG
+375 DELAAKIG
-383 MDPAEIRQRNLLQPP
+383 MDAAAIRQRNLLKPP

-418 TVDRSGWKQ
+418 TVERSGWKQ
-427 RKGKLPR
+427 RKGKLPQ

-473 VVYTG
+473 VVFTG

-486 DTMTAQIA
+486 DTMVAQIA
-494 AEVLGCSLPRVRVIA
+494 AEALGCSLGRVHVIA
-509 ADTDLTPIDIGSYSS
+509 ADTDLTPIDLGSYSS
-524 RVTFMAG
+524 RVTFMNG

-536 AASEVKRLIAAA
+536 AANEVKKLIAAA
-548 AAKKMGCAAEDLI
+548 AAKKMNCAQEELI
-561 FRNDQVLRKNAA
+561 FREDGVKKRNAEVAGEGARATSA
-573 ASVGELADKSVRT
+573 APT
-586 TQDEAS
+586 

-606 QQKRKEEGPKEK
+606 QQKRKDEGPKDQ
-618 MSFEEAVVAAIDF
+618 MTFEEAVVAAIDF
-631 HGGLTGTGSYAPPQE
+631 HGALAGTGSYAPPPE
-646 ARGGKHKGAGVG
+646 ARGGKHKGGGVG

-681 VVHKVWAAHDCG
+681 TVHKVWAAHDCG

-735 YRSPSSVE
+735 YRSPSSIE

-754 VDPEGPFGAKECS
+754 IDPEGPFGAKECS

-789 LRESP
+789 LHESP
-794 FTPERVLSALRAKRN
+794 FTPERVLAALRTKKKSKP
-809 ARALNLTKVL
+809 LNLTEGIDPTEPVRFREHGGSLCFKGKGPQ
-819 TRLLRHA
+819 RHA
-826 SANTA
+826 LDPAHGQEPASA
-831 DRCAS
+831 
-836 KVRARNATRSIHR
+836 
-849 GEKCRPPRAVPIEP
+849 G
-863 YKVQTAPAQNCR
+863 
-875 RRNRVSRGTF
+875 G
-885 DACRAWQ
+885 
-892 LARAGSN
+892 
-899 SHPNHCRRHRFNSI
+899 
-913 DAAETIRAGARSR
+913 AE
-926 SARNRSAARHPA
+926 
-938 AARRRRRN
+938 
-946 RGPHH
+946 
-951 APRHR
+951 
-956 ALRLSAPALCG
+956 
-967 PHRSSG
+967 
-973 DRGIART
+973 
-980 AEHGHHRR
+980 

>member
-1 MSDFSIIGNRTA
+1 MSDFSIIGKPTA
-13 MIDAAA
+13 MVDAAE
-19 KTTGAGKYTDDLSV
+19 KTTGAGKYTDDLSL
-33 PGMLVGKILHSPY
+33 PGMLIGKILHSPY
-46 PHARIRRIDTSR
+46 PHARITRIDASR
-58 AEKCEGV
+58 AEKLDGV

-71 QDAPNPYGILPVGH
+71 TDAPKPYGILPVGH
-85 DEYALALDKVRYV
+85 DEHALALDKVRYV
-98 GDNVACVVAVSESI
+98 GDNVACAVAVSEAI
-112 AETALELIDVE
+112 AERALELIDVQ

-134 ESMKAVTD
+134 EAMKAQTD
-142 LIHDSK
+142 LIHDNK

-155 YHHVFG
+155 YHHAFG
-161 DPDQGFAG
+161 DPDRGFAE
-169 ADQIAEARFI
+169 ADHMAEARFI

-193 LASFEIDPHTGKP
+193 LASFELDPHTGKL

-231 PMAQIRVIKPLV
+231 PMSQIRVIKPLV

-253 IPLEIIAAIAARK
+253 IPLEIIAAVAARQ
-266 AQAAVKITYTREEV
+266 AQAPVKITYTREEV

-292 DLKTGVKKDGRITA
+292 DLKTGVKNDGRITS

-375 DELALAIG
+375 DELAAKIG
-383 MDPAEIRQRNLLQPP
+383 MDPAEIRQRNLLKPP

-418 TVDRSGWKQ
+418 TVERSGWKQ
-427 RKGKLPR
+427 RRGKLPK

-464 IKIDRDGGV
+464 MKIDRDGGV

-478 ASEIGQGS
+478 AAEIGQGS
-486 DTMTAQIA
+486 DTMTAQVA
-494 AEVLGCSLPRVRVIA
+494 AEVLGCSLARVRVIA

-531 NATLR
+531 NATMR
-536 AASEVKRLIAAA
+536 AAEEVKKRIAAA
-548 AAKKMGCAAEDLI
+548 AATKMNCAAEDLA
-561 FRNDQVLRKNAA
+561 FRDDLVFKKGSASPVMKKDQAEEMDV
-573 ASVGELADKSVRT
+573 
-586 TQDEAS
+586 TQAGAS

-606 QQKRKEEGPKEK
+606 QQKRKEEGPKEW
-618 MSFEEAVVAAIDF
+618 MTFEEAVVAAIDF
-631 HGGLTGTGSYAPPQE
+631 HGALTGTGSYAPPPE
-646 ARGGKHKGAGVG
+646 ARGGKHKGGGVG

-672 SVDEETGEV
+672 SVDEDTGEV
-681 VVHKVWAAHDCG
+681 TVHKVWAAHDCG

-722 WKDGMLMNPGLLE
+722 WKDGMLMNAGMLE

-754 VDPEGPFGAKECS
+754 IDPEGPFGAKECS

-789 LRESP
+789 LHESP
-794 FTPERVLSALRAKRN
+794 FTPERVLAALRAKRHSK
-809 ARALNLTKVL
+809 ALNLTEGVDPTSP
-819 TRLLRHA
+819 TRFREHGGSLCFKGKGPERHA
-826 SANTA
+826 L
-831 DRCAS
+831 D
-836 KVRARNATRSIHR
+836 
-849 GEKCRPPRAVPIEP
+849 P
-863 YKVQTAPAQNCR
+863 
-875 RRNRVSRGTF
+875 
-885 DACRAWQ
+885 
-892 LARAGSN
+892 
-899 SHPNHCRRHRFNSI
+899 
-913 DAAETIRAGARSR
+913 
-926 SARNRSAARHPA
+926 
-938 AARRRRRN
+938 ARRE
-946 RGPHH
+946 
-951 APRHR
+951 AP
-956 ALRLSAPALCG
+956 LSAGGA
-967 PHRSSG
+967 
-973 DRGIART
+973 D
-980 AEHGHHRR
+980 